1 MKKILCVLL
10 VVILLSGC
18 SKEKFSLEN
27 KYYDN
32 GEFSEIDKTKLN
44 ELEDNSESFL
54 VMVYTT
60 GCFSCM
66 DFEKVLTEFTKDNNL
81 TVFRININDIEGTKI
96 EEKIKYTPSLVIY
109 KKGNVYKYLDASSDD
124 DTEYYKSTN
133 SLKKWLDKY
142 ITLSND

>member
-109 KKGNVYKYLDASSDD
+109 KKGALYKYLDANSDD
-124 DTEYYKSTN
+124 DTEYYKSTD

>member
-1 MKKILCVLL
+1 
-10 VVILLSGC
+10 
-18 SKEKFSLEN
+18 
-27 KYYDN
+27 
-32 GEFSEIDKTKLN
+32 
-44 ELEDNSESFL
+44 
-54 VMVYTT
+54 
-60 GCFSCM
+60 M

-109 KKGNVYKYLDASSDD
+109 KKGALYKYLDANSDD
-124 DTEYYKSTN
+124 DTEYYKSTD

>member
-109 KKGNVYKYLDASSDD
+109 KKGNVYKYLDANSDD
-124 DTEYYKSTN
+124 DTEYYKSTD